1 MSRPSVRALA
11 LAAVLASIAGSAHA
25 YDDKALQPPFK
36 GPAPGE
42 YQEGG
47 PDGAYPLPPRREG
60 VQVFIGTP
68 YSYNGYRPYYGPY
81 MYGPIGSRGSAAAY
95 VGPGDGYGGD
105 NDCKRWAW
113 VHIRKDKWLWGIVDT
128 ATGEWRCAEW

>member
-1 MSRPSVRALA
+1 MSRRPNRVAALA
-11 LAAVLASIAGSAHA
+11 VVLAGIAGSAHA
-25 YDDKALQPPFK
+25 YDDKSLAPPFK

-42 YQEGG
+42 YEEGG
-47 PDGAYPLPPRREG
+47 YALPPRREG

-81 MYGPIGSRGSAAAY
+81 MYGPVGSRGGAAAY
-95 VGPGDGYGGD
+95 VGPGTGYGGD
-105 NDCKRWAW
+105 NECRRWAW
-113 VHIRKDKWLWGIVDT
+113 VHMRKDAWLWGIVDT